1 MEIKR
6 NEATLNRPKGDRV
19 IDAPFVFLDIPKF
32 IRQVKKEKAW
42 KENDRNGIT
51 IFKSEGVTM
60 VITILREE
68 AKIKDNVMDE
78 FLILQV
84 LDGKINISTSE
95 GEFEVKKKHAVTL
108 HPGVLHSIDALS
120 KAILLLTTFNS
131 KNEF

>member
-6 NEATLNRPKGDRV
+6 NEATLNRPTGDRV

-42 KENDRNGIT
+42 EEGDRNGIT

-60 VITILREE
+60 VITLLREG
-68 AKIKDNVMDE
+68 AKISHTIMDE

-84 LDGKINISTSE
+84 VDGKINLSTSE
-95 GEFEVKKKHAVTL
+95 GEFEVKKK
-108 HPGVLHSIDALS
+108 
-120 KAILLLTTFNS
+120 
-131 KNEF
+131 